1 MALGASAGIF
11 QTMGDKMGNAT
22 GGLMDRKDK
31 QPAMALNSMW
41 LEFTFTAPGG
51 AQTTHRRYLVAPRSD
66 HNSDATQLLWP
77 LLTNHTYQV
86 NAGGQPLDYLAD
98 RYLATGISNQAW
110 LAATIGKFR
119 EPAKPM
125 TEPTTD
131 IPADFPVL
139 AQYRFMD
146 DNPFA
151 ETGVIS
157 FRATPSLVGLRRG
170 FRDADTVV
178 RRCRY
183 CRQSYRA
190 FARDRQ
196 RPAAGAIGGPGPRG
210 VGYGPGKR
218 SAESLVGGCRRFQ
231 QYGGGIQTG

>member
-1 MALGASAGIF
+1 VANLDAQTISYRNAPSGLNLENAGDLKVVVKETQTLVPMLNDAKAPGAMAFDLQGRIIDPMALGASAGIF
-11 QTMGDKMGNAT
+11 QTMGNKMGKAT
-22 GGLMDRKDK
+22 GGLMDRQDK

-51 AQTTHRRYLVAPRSD
+51 TQTTHRRYLVAPRSD

-98 RYLATGISNQAW
+98 RYLATGIINQAW

-125 TEPTTD
+125 TEPATD
-131 IPADFPVL
+131 IPTDFPML
-139 AQYRFMD
+139 AQYHFMD

-170 FRDADTVV
+170 FRDA
-178 RRCRY
+178 
-183 CRQSYRA
+183 
-190 FARDRQ
+190 F
-196 RPAAGAIGGPGPRG
+196 P
-210 VGYGPGKR
+210 
-218 SAESLVGGCRRFQ
+218 
-231 QYGGGIQTG
+231 